1 LEDIV
6 ENAQAVL
13 RYGAGMDEQVAQA
26 LVPAASPLMGTL
38 LIRQRVI
45 PGVETSLDTAGTS
58 ACATQTDLPALS
70 AACEDAL
77 RRLRERQGS

>member
-6 ENAQAVL
+6 ENAQAAL
-13 RYGAGMDEQVAQA
+13 LYAAGINDQVAQA
-26 LVPAASPLMGTL
+26 LVPAASPLMGT
-38 LIRQRVI
+38 
-45 PGVETSLDTAGTS
+45 GTS